1 MKKFRNLSISRKL
14 RAGFMSMLAVV
25 VVVGGMGIF
34 GMMRINQM
42 DQYLYEEQM
51 APIEDLINATKSF
64 YQIRVDVESLIIFA
78 NVPQQIDKLEKDY
91 EANKATFV
99 AKSLAYRKT
108 MTNTEAIAKYNDA
121 TKLFSDS
128 YDPAIQNAIQQV
140 KAGSPDSA
148 FQALNMETSDI
159 EQILAD
165 YNKMIQIRM
174 ATAKATSASNGVD
187 ALILTV
193 SMAVIVLL
201 GAAFAFLMSRRLSQ
215 MIGKPI
221 EEVVAGAKEVAL
233 GRVDVDLSHLDSK
246 DETGQLAAAFTE
258 MLEGIRGQVAAAGQ
272 ISSGDFTK
280 EVPLRS
286 EQDALGLA
294 LRKIREDLNETLI
307 LIDMAAEQVTVGAGQ
322 VSAASQSLASGATEQ
337 ASSVEELSASVT
349 SVSQEAARNAENVRQ
364 AAEYVEQ
371 ADAGVQEGNAS
382 MAKLNVSMQQIGE
395 TSEKISKI
403 TKMVEDIAFQT
414 NILALNAAVEAARA
428 GAAGKGFSVVAE
440 EVRNLAAKSSEAAK
454 QTSDLI
460 QQSSAAVSQGKDLAS
475 RTAGSLQIASEKAR
489 LVAQAIGEIESASSK
504 QALAIQQITQGLS
517 QVSSVIQTTA
527 ATAEE
532 SSASS
537 EELAAQAQNLKQEVG
552 KFRLSDGSETPEE
565 PAPEQEPEKIDPED
579 MEPMETEPEEKEQLS
594 PESEG

>member
-14 RAGFMSMLAVV
+14 RVGFMSMLAAV

-34 GMMRINQM
+34 GMMRIDQM
-42 DQYLYEEQM
+42 DQYLYEKQM
-51 APIEDLINATKSF
+51 APVEDLINATKSF

-108 MTNTEAIAKYNDA
+108 MTNAEAIAKYNDA

-159 EQILAD
+159 DQILDD

-174 ATAKATSASNGVD
+174 ASAKATSASNGVD
-187 ALILTV
+187 ALMLTV
-193 SMAVIVLL
+193 VMGVIVLL
-201 GAAFAFLMSRRLSQ
+201 GAGFAFLMSRRLSQ

-349 SVSQEAARNAENVRQ
+349 SVSQEAARNAESVRQ

-371 ADAGVQEGNAS
+371 ADAGVQEGNES
-382 MAKLNVSMQQIGE
+382 MAKLNASMQQIGE

-475 RTAGSLQIASEKAR
+475 RTAGSLQVASEKAR
-489 LVAQAIGEIESASSK
+489 LVAQAIGEIEAASSK
-504 QALAIQQITQGLS
+504 QALVIQQITQGLS
-517 QVSSVIQTTA
+517 QVSAVIQTTA

-565 PAPEQEPEKIDPED
+565 PMAEEPEGKDPED
-579 MEPMETEPEEKEQLS
+579 MEPMKTEPEEKEELS